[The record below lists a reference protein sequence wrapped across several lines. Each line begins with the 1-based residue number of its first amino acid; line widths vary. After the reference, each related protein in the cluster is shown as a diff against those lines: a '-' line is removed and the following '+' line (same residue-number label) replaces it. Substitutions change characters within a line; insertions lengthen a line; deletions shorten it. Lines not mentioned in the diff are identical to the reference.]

1 MRKALKW
8 GFLFFHTLII
18 ILPFMLLVLTALKTP
33 VEFSRNPIGLP
44 VQATFENFREVF
56 VRGKIPKSFFTSV
69 IILTGSVAGQVLA
82 ASLSAYALTKMNFS
96 RSVFF
101 QRIFLI
107 PMVFSI
113 QTVVVPL
120 FVLYRV
126 TGLLNSVPGLI
137 LIHIA
142 TGLSTAIFI
151 LTKFMAGIP
160 KEISEAAAIDGAG
173 HFQNFFRIV
182 LPLVSPAIVTV
193 MILNGL
199 GVWNDFYVSYMFFT
213 DGKLTTL
220 PLSIYQ
226 FMQTYNSQWV
236 MIAADIIYCIIPIL
250 IIYLVLQK
258 YIIEGVAAGS
268 VKG

>member
-1 MRKALKW
+1 MKKLFKW
-8 GFLFFHTLII
+8 GFLLLHTLII
-18 ILPFMLLVLTALKTP
+18 LLPFMLLLFTALKTP
-33 VEFSRNPIGLP
+33 VEFSRNPVGWP
-44 VQATFENFREVF
+44 AEVTFENFKEVF
-56 VRGKIPKSFFTSV
+56 VRGKIPKSFLTSV
-69 IILTGSVAGQVLA
+69 IILVGSVVGQIFA
-82 ASLSAYALTKMNFS
+82 ASLTAYALTKMNFAK
-96 RSVFF
+96 SVLF

-126 TGLLNSVPGLI
+126 TGLLNSIAGLI

-151 LTKFMAGIP
+151 LTKFMAGIS
-160 KEISEAAAIDGAG
+160 KEISEAAAIDGAN
-173 HFQNFFRIV
+173 HIQSFFKIV

-250 IIYLVLQK
+250 IIYLILQK

>member
-1 MRKALKW
+1 
-8 GFLFFHTLII
+8 
-18 ILPFMLLVLTALKTP
+18 
-33 VEFSRNPIGLP
+33 
-44 VQATFENFREVF
+44 
-56 VRGKIPKSFFTSV
+56 
-69 IILTGSVAGQVLA
+69 
-82 ASLSAYALTKMNFS
+82 
-96 RSVFF
+96 
-101 QRIFLI
+101 
-107 PMVFSI
+107 
-113 QTVVVPL
+113 
-120 FVLYRV
+120 
-126 TGLLNSVPGLI
+126 
-137 LIHIA
+137 
-142 TGLSTAIFI
+142 
-151 LTKFMAGIP
+151 
-160 KEISEAAAIDGAG
+160 
-173 HFQNFFRIV
+173 
-182 LPLVSPAIVTV
+182 